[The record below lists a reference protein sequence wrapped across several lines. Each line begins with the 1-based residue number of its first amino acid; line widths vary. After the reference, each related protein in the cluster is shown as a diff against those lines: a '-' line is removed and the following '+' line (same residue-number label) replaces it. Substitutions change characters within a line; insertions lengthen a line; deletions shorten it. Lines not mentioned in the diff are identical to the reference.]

1 MRVHGRGS
9 SGGRGR
15 HLVVLAS
22 LLLFLGVVGAA
33 PAAAATPHLSY
44 AQAPEW
50 INPQTLGHYGTDP
63 SSPGPGLT
71 IDVPNAGAGKGWIEV
86 WAQVKANDAQT
97 AIGLFDVTG
106 GRRTFVPGQDE
117 LCAGTA
123 TPPLRGALF
132 TTAEGFSGTFATP
145 IQEATCS
152 GTTGPPAPVLMHVT
166 AGERR
171 FRLEYADCGC
181 GGSPAVSHRKL
192 WIRPAPTR

>member
-1 MRVHGRGS
+1 MRIHGRGS

-15 HLVVLAS
+15 HLVVLAGV
-22 LLLFLGVVGAA
+22 LLALGVVGAA
-33 PAAAATPHLSY
+33 PVAAATPRLSY
-44 AQAPEW
+44 AQAPQW

-71 IDVPNAGAGKGWIEV
+71 VDVPNAGGGKGWIEV
-86 WAQVKANDAQT
+86 WAQVKANDAAT

-117 LCAGTA
+117 LCAGNA
-123 TPPLRGALF
+123 IPPLRGALF
-132 TTAEGFSGTFATP
+132 MSADGFAGTFATP

-152 GTTGPPAPVLMHVT
+152 GTSGPPGPVLMHVT

>member
-1 MRVHGRGS
+1 M
-9 SGGRGR
+9 SGQGCGARRRGR
-15 HLVVLAS
+15 QLVSLGAVFAVLCI
-22 LLLFLGVVGAA
+22 LGAT
-33 PAAAATPHLSY
+33 PAAADAPHLQY

-71 IDVPNAGAGKGWIEV
+71 VDVPNAGGGKGWIEV

-97 AIGLFDVTG
+97 AVALFDVTR
-106 GRRTFVPGQDE
+106 GRRTLVPGQDT
-117 LCAGTA
+117 LCAQTA
-123 TPPLRGALF
+123 MPPLPADLF
-132 TTAEGFSGTFATP
+132 MTLDGDAGTYGTP
-145 IQEATCS
+145 LQTLSCS
-152 GTTGPPAPVLMHVT
+152 GTTGPPGPVLLHVT

-181 GGSPAVSHRKL
+181 GGKPAVSHRRL

>member
-1 MRVHGRGS
+1 VFTVLCI
-9 SGGRGR
+9 
-15 HLVVLAS
+15 LV
-22 LLLFLGVVGAA
+22 AA
-33 PAAAATPHLSY
+33 PAAAETPRLQY

-71 IDVPNAGAGKGWIEV
+71 VDVPNAGGGKGWIEA
-86 WAQVKANDAQT
+86 WAQVKANDAAT
-97 AIGLFDVTG
+97 AIALFDVTG
-106 GRRTFVPGQDE
+106 NRRTLVPGQDDF
-117 LCAGTA
+117 CAQTA
-123 TPPLRGALF
+123 TPPLRADLF
-132 TTAEGFSGTFATP
+132 MTADGIAGTYGTP
-145 IQEATCS
+145 LQTLGCA
-152 GTTGPPAPVLMHVT
+152 GTTGAPGPVLLHVA

>member
-1 MRVHGRGS
+1 MRSQGGRVF
-9 SGGRGR
+9 GGRGG
-15 HLVVLAS
+15 HLGFLAV
-22 LLLFLGVVGAA
+22 LLLALGLVGAV
-33 PAAAATPHLSY
+33 PATADTPRLSY

-50 INPQTLGHYGTDP
+50 IAPQTLGHYGTDP

-71 IDVPNAGAGKGWIEV
+71 VDVPNAGGGKGWIEV

-106 GRRTFVPGQDE
+106 GARTFVPGQDE
-117 LCAGTA
+117 FCAQMA
-123 TPPLRGALF
+123 TPPLRGDLF
-132 TTAEGFSGTFATP
+132 MTLDGDAGTYGTP
-145 IQEATCS
+145 LQTLSCS
-152 GTTGPPAPVLMHVT
+152 GTTGPPGPVLLHVT

>member
-1 MRVHGRGS
+1 MAL
-9 SGGRGR
+9 
-15 HLVVLAS
+15 LVA
-22 LLLFLGVVGAA
+22 LGVV
-33 PAAAATPHLSY
+33 AATPAARAANLQF

-71 IDVPNAGAGKGWIEV
+71 VDVPNAGGGKGWIEV

-106 GRRTFVPGQDE
+106 RTRTFVPGQDE
-117 LCAGTA
+117 LCAQTA
-123 TPPLRGALF
+123 SPPLRGDLF
-132 TTAEGFSGTFATP
+132 MTLDGVPGTYGTP
-145 IQEATCS
+145 MVVCDPV
-152 GTTGPPAPVLMHVT
+152 TGAPGPVLLHVQS
-166 AGERR
+166 GERR

>member
-1 MRVHGRGS
+1 VRS
-9 SGGRGR
+9 QGGRNFGGR
-15 HLVVLAS
+15 RGHLGFPVA
-22 LLLFLGVVGAA
+22 LLLALGLVGAG
-33 PAAAATPHLSY
+33 PAAADTPHLSY

-50 INPQTLGHYGTDP
+50 IAPQTLGHYGTDP

-71 IDVPNAGAGKGWIEV
+71 VDVPNAGGGKGWIEV

-106 GRRTFVPGQDE
+106 HVRTLVPGQDTF
-117 LCAGTA
+117 CAQTA
-123 TPPLRGALF
+123 TPPLPADLF
-132 TTAEGFSGTFATP
+132 MTLDGDAGTYGTP
-145 IQEATCS
+145 LQTLSCS
-152 GTTGPPAPVLMHVT
+152 GTTGAPGPVLLHVT